1 MAKKAEGNQ
10 CLKRRSRVNN
20 SPRRKNAKQS
30 NKDSTMKLKLTE
42 EEPKKSISQ
51 SMLSEDYFTT
61 LKKSKKRSD
70 LLKEKLL

>member
-1 MAKKAEGNQ
+1 
-10 CLKRRSRVNN
+10 
-20 SPRRKNAKQS
+20 
-30 NKDSTMKLKLTE
+30 MKLKLTE